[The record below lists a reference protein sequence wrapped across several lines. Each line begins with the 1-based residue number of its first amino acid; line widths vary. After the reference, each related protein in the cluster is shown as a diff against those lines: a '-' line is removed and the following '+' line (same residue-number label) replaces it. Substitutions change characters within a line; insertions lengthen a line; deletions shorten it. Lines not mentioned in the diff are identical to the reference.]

1 MESLTQMDENIFDSM
16 IFFRS
21 WYEVAKE
28 MNDSEFR
35 TALSSLIEYAL
46 DGTEPSIENKTL
58 KMFFMMAK
66 PSIDNNIKHKL
77 SGSKGGRGNKTP
89 VKKGK
94 GKSKPKEEPKPEPEP
109 EEVKPE
115 ETRIDDSDD
124 TYSTDADG
132 ESQKWKERQRRKEQE
147 KREK

>member
-89 VKKGK
+89 AKKGK
-94 GKSKPKEEPKPEPEP
+94 SKSKPKEEPKPEPEP

-115 ETRIDDSDD
+115 ETQSENGE
-124 TYSTDADG
+124 TYMTDG
-132 ESQKWKERQRRKEQE
+132 KEGLKKWRAEQE
-147 KREK
+147 EQKKREK